1 MLWRSLKTGFFASI
15 LVMLAGCSGV
25 SIGALDSRV
34 EADISSVAVID
45 TGGRAGQ
52 LYNRELRRA
61 LYVNGEASPAYDLTS
76 TISVSSSSTLSVRG
90 VTSTFKKMTMT
101 AVFTLKKQDDG
112 EVLLSDQVTAD
123 ATLGTVSSFVRSGS
137 VGSACTRPH
146 GKITGTACCATATT
160 LFPEKFGRIRSVTAN
175 EDCATANCQL
185 SC

>member
-15 LVMLAGCSGV
+15 LVLLAGCSGV

-45 TGGRAGQ
+45 TSGRAGQ

-112 EVLLSDQVTAD
+112 EVLLSDRVTAD
-123 ATLGTVSSFVRSGS
+123 ATLGTVSS
-137 VGSACTRPH
+137 
-146 GKITGTACCATATT
+146 
-160 LFPEKFGRIRSVTAN
+160 LFGQDQSEAHARDRMAKLLAQRVVQ
-175 EDCATANCQL
+175 QL
-185 SC
+185 QLYFLKNLDA

>member
-61 LYVNGEASPAYDLTS
+61 LYVNGEASPAYNLTS

-101 AVFTLKKQDDG
+101 AVFTLNKQDDG
-112 EVLLSDQVTAD
+112 EVLLSDRVTAD
-123 ATLGTVSSFVRSGS
+123 ATLGTVSS
-137 VGSACTRPH
+137 
-146 GKITGTACCATATT
+146 
-160 LFPEKFGRIRSVTAN
+160 LFGQDQSEAHARDRMAKLLAQRIVQ
-175 EDCATANCQL
+175 QL
-185 SC
+185 QLYFLKNLDA

>member
-1 MLWRSLKTGFFASI
+1 MLLHSLKTGFI
-15 LVMLAGCSGV
+15 VTVLVLLAGCSGV

-34 EADISSVAVID
+34 EAEISSVAVID
-45 TGGRAGQ
+45 TSGRAGQ

-61 LYVNGEASPAYDLTS
+61 LYVKGEASPAYDLTS

-123 ATLGTVSSFVRSGS
+123 ATLGTVSS
-137 VGSACTRPH
+137 
-146 GKITGTACCATATT
+146 
-160 LFPEKFGRIRSVTAN
+160 LFGQDQSEAHARDRMAKLLAQRVVQ
-175 EDCATANCQL
+175 QL
-185 SC
+185 QLYFLKNLDA

>member
-101 AVFTLKKQDDG
+101 AVFTLKNQDDG

-123 ATLGTVSSFVRSGS
+123 ATLGTVSS
-137 VGSACTRPH
+137 
-146 GKITGTACCATATT
+146 
-160 LFPEKFGRIRSVTAN
+160 LFGQDQSEAHARDRMAKLLAQRVVQ
-175 EDCATANCQL
+175 QL
-185 SC
+185 QLYFLKNLDA

>member
-34 EADISSVAVID
+34 EADIRSVAVID

-52 LYNRELRRA
+52 LYTRELRRA

-76 TISVSSSSTLSVRG
+76 TISVSSSSILSVRG

-112 EVLLSDQVTAD
+112 EVLLSDRVTAD
-123 ATLGTVSSFVRSGS
+123 VTLGTVSS
-137 VGSACTRPH
+137 
-146 GKITGTACCATATT
+146 
-160 LFPEKFGRIRSVTAN
+160 LFGQDQSEAHARDRMAKLLAQRIVQ
-175 EDCATANCQL
+175 QL
-185 SC
+185 QLYFLKNLDA

>member
-1 MLWRSLKTGFFASI
+1 MLWRSLKAGFFLTV
-15 LVMLAGCSGV
+15 LVLLAGCSGV

-34 EADISSVAVID
+34 GTEISSVAVID

-61 LYVNGEASPAYDLTS
+61 LYVDGETSPAYNLTT

-101 AVFTLKKQDDG
+101 AVFTMKKRDDG

-123 ATLGTVSSFVRSGS
+123 ATLGTVSS
-137 VGSACTRPH
+137 
-146 GKITGTACCATATT
+146 
-160 LFPEKFGRIRSVTAN
+160 LFGQDQSEAHARDRMAKLLAQRVVQ
-175 EDCATANCQL
+175 QL
-185 SC
+185 QLYFLKNSDE

>member
-112 EVLLSDQVTAD
+112 EVLLSDRVTAD
-123 ATLGTVSSFVRSGS
+123 ATLGTVSS
-137 VGSACTRPH
+137 
-146 GKITGTACCATATT
+146 
-160 LFPEKFGRIRSVTAN
+160 LFGQDQSEAHARDRMAKLLAQRIVQ
-175 EDCATANCQL
+175 QL
-185 SC
+185 QLYFLKNLDA

>member
-1 MLWRSLKTGFFASI
+1 MLWRSLKTGFFASR
-15 LVMLAGCSGV
+15 LVMIAGCSGV

-61 LYVNGEASPAYDLTS
+61 LYVKGEASPAYDLTS

-101 AVFTLKKQDDG
+101 AVFTLKRQDEG
-112 EVLLSDQVTAD
+112 QILLSDRVTAD
-123 ATLGTVSSFVRSGS
+123 ATLGTVSS
-137 VGSACTRPH
+137 
-146 GKITGTACCATATT
+146 
-160 LFPEKFGRIRSVTAN
+160 LFGQDQSEAHARDRMAKLLAQRIVQ
-175 EDCATANCQL
+175 QL
-185 SC
+185 QLYFLKNLDA